1 MLCVPPTETQEKVRD
16 VFRKVASWVAWVG
29 RTASMVFGLAL
40 VLALVL
46 GVATMALAAN
56 GNNFVLGVLNNSA
69 TAITKLTGNVPGG
82 PALQVVNPNTGR
94 GSKALQLGVA
104 DGRSPLV
111 VNATA
116 GKATNL
122 NADKIDD
129 LNAIRF
135 AGSGDSAY
143 RGGASICGPGGA
155 PFTSDL
161 PVSVDKKSLLFAT
174 GRAGIQANGNPN
186 ASTLMNLELRNAG
199 NTVASAGFSS
209 QALSANSTDVRD
221 LASEGVLKSGISS
234 PSEAPFVLQPGVDYV
249 LRMTVSLNGAAC
261 TASSPVIWS
270 SSLSYILLGTP

>member
-1 MLCVPPTETQEKVRD
+1 
-16 VFRKVASWVAWVG
+16 
-29 RTASMVFGLAL
+29 MVFGLAL

-46 GVATMALAAN
+46 GVATMAFAAN
-56 GNNFVLGVLNNSA
+56 GNNFVLGIFNNSA
-69 TAITKLTGNVPGG
+69 TAITKLTGNVAGG

-104 DGRSPLV
+104 DGKPPLV

-116 GKATNL
+116 GRATNL
-122 NADKIDD
+122 NADKVDG
-129 LNAIRF
+129 LNAVRF
-135 AGSGDSAY
+135 AGTGDSAY

-161 PVSVDKKSLLFAT
+161 PVSVDKESLLFAT

-186 ASTLMNLELRNAG
+186 VSTLMNLDLRNAAN
-199 NTVASAGFSS
+199 NTTLASTGFSS
-209 QALSANSTDVRD
+209 QAFSANSTDVRD
-221 LASEGVLKSGISS
+221 LVSEGVLKSGISS